1 MLSCC
6 LACCLVL
13 QTIRSKGKTA
23 AKAATREEFADLL
36 TTCLPSKQQAAAT
49 GIPSREDPDPPFT
62 YLVSVDGAS
71 IHKLMKYPDPNPCSR
86 PDWPVDKESPCH
98 LGYAST
104 LLPHPAH
111 SPDIHQVIEHRF
123 AGLKQYLVNRIYQ
136 LGFHNLNMYWLR
148 CFVLEFCSSISKET
162 IRADIQ
168 NLINCLQ
175 VIRTPRGS
183 SVVINGHSV
192 EGVGGGWPPKR
203 FR

>member
-1 MLSCC
+1 M
-6 LACCLVL
+6 
-13 QTIRSKGKTA
+13 RSKGKTA

-36 TTCLPSKQQAAAT
+36 KTFLPAKQQAAANRV
-49 GIPSREDPDPPFT
+49 PSQQDPDPPFT

-71 IHKLMKYPDPNPCSR
+71 THKLMKYPDPNPCSR
-86 PDWPVDKESPCH
+86 PNWPKHEASPCH
-98 LGYAST
+98 LGYAAT
-104 LLPHPAH
+104 FLPHPAH

-123 AGLKQYLVNRIYQ
+123 AGLKQYLINKIYQ

-148 CFVLEFCSSISKET
+148 RFVLEYCTSISKET

-175 VIRTPRGS
+175 VVRTPRGS

-192 EGVGGGWPPKR
+192 EGVGGGWPPKH